1 MGRYTAPSAVDME
14 SQFRAKTTMGRYTA
28 PSAVDM
34 ESQYV
39 HWVPSHSVR
48 APAASAP
55 ASPAGFSLE
64 ARGGKVSDM
73 KRAQLGL
80 ELPLSS
86 SMKRPA
92 VITRTPL
99 SPAAFG
105 RRGGASPRY
114 MPASVPPSVDWTTM
128 IASSKLAGA
137 STAVAPEAAA
147 KGEGPLPSPAAAS
160 PRSPAS
166 PTSPAAEA
174 GLPRAQSSPSL
185 QLRRQQIDALTAPFA
200 AELALLTSGR
210 TLGLGEHLKRIE
222 SGLAPHPRALAQ
234 GVPPKPVP
242 NLKQKRMQY
251 GRVYVHRWKE
261 LQESRQSSAPKTAD
275 PLVLGSPLDIERFLN
290 AEQGLAPSSQSRA
303 QMDSGCCSHGLSLV
317 LPNHFG
323 GAARSGLTSTTSS
336 RPGTPGNAF
345 PDWLPGGGGSG
356 YHAAVGAL
364 GMALGMPES
373 RDGLVERALCSGSAI
388 ERPAWV
394 QRQLEAARENAA
406 IWGLSRANTP
416 VAAAVRS
423 RASTP
428 ALLDQPAS
436 ANPPRGGLAGGA
448 GGGAAAAAAAA
459 RGGARRGSHALRTSS
474 SMGDLQPSAQ
484 SMLSVQSVQS
494 VQSQPD
500 TDRLPPAR
508 PNTPG
513 SPKRVPDERGNQQA
527 ISSDQAGSPLSG
539 VATAGLAPPW
549 DAPREGNA
557 LGNAPRPSTVPA
569 AIGTGLPQPLPPGYE
584 TTLPATQV
592 ERMVAL
598 RQTQRQRA
606 TSHDVVMPRA
616 PSLADMAASM
626 DHAMMAAAP
635 GAAGLTPLDLLRAGS
650 GGWI

>member
-1 MGRYTAPSAVDME
+1 MGRYTAPSAI
-14 SQFRAKTTMGRYTA
+14 
-28 PSAVDM
+28 DM

-39 HWVPSHSVR
+39 HWDPSHSVR

-80 ELPLSS
+80 ELPPSS

-114 MPASVPPSVDWTTM
+114 MPASLPPSAAM
-128 IASSKLAGA
+128 IASSKFGA
-137 STAVAPEAAA
+137 STAAVPEAAA
-147 KGEGPLPSPAAAS
+147 KGEGPLPSPPAAS
-160 PRSPAS
+160 PRSPVS
-166 PTSPAAEA
+166 PTSPTSPTAEA

-185 QLRRQQIDALTAPFA
+185 QLRRQQIVALTAPYA
-200 AELALLTSGR
+200 AEIALLTSGR

-251 GRVYVHRWKE
+251 GRVYVLRWKE
-261 LQESRQSSAPKTAD
+261 LQESRQSSPPKTAD

-303 QMDSGCCSHGLSLV
+303 KMDSGCCSHGLSLV

-323 GAARSGLTSTTSS
+323 GAARSGLTSTSSS

-356 YHAAVGAL
+356 YQAAVG
-364 GMALGMPES
+364 ALGMPES

-416 VAAAVRS
+416 VSAVGRCERLGAVNVSAVGRS
-423 RASTP
+423 RACTP
-428 ALLDQPAS
+428 ALHDQPAR
-436 ANPPRGGLAGGA
+436 ANPTRGGLSGGA
-448 GGGAAAAAAAA
+448 GGGAAAAAA
-459 RGGARRGSHALRTSS
+459 RGGARRGSQVSSLCTSQVSSLRRGSQVSSLCRGSQVSSLRTSS
-474 SMGDLQPSAQ
+474 SMGDLQQSA
-484 SMLSVQSVQS
+484 
-494 VQSQPD
+494 QSQPD
-500 TDRLPPAR
+500 TDWLPPAR
-508 PNTPG
+508 PNTP
-513 SPKRVPDERGNQQA
+513 
-527 ISSDQAGSPLSG
+527 GSPLSG

-549 DAPREGNA
+549 AAPREGSA
-557 LGNAPRPSTVPA
+557 QRPSTVPA
-569 AIGTGLPQPLPPGYE
+569 AIGTGLPQPLPPGCE

-592 ERMVAL
+592 EQMVAL
-598 RQTQRQRA
+598 RLAQRQRA